1 VEPVRSRYTRI
12 VVIMR
17 NRARRSLLSGCVVAV
32 ALVCGAVVAPAASA
46 SISPSVTLDQG
57 AGTTAGTTVALGMDV
72 KFNPAS
78 GDSPKDL
85 TVSLPPGLLSNASI
99 DGGDCLT
106 MHPTAPVPAC
116 QIATGTATA
125 SGFGLVSFS
134 SPVTLDLVAPPKPG
148 DLAGVAIFLTV
159 LDNTSELGSP
169 GDITVRPSSSPRGVG
184 VDIAFADIPDT
195 FEGVP
200 ITVDELDTTFAG
212 LRLPASCPSTPASVS
227 VSGDSYDDATVES
240 ASAPLH
246 VTGCGDLPFAPKFKV
261 TATKDR
267 GDAGVKVTTDITQ
280 GPGEATSRS
289 VALALPVSV
298 LGPNI
303 GAVFDGGILC
313 STPTLAGCKTIGSA
327 SATSPLYPKRLTG
340 PAYLTGSL
348 AAPAI
353 TIAFPAPF
361 ALTLTGAVDVETN
374 TTTFSGLPDIPL
386 SDLEVTLNGGRNAV
400 FQADCRPSSGTAS
413 ARLTTQNGDRTV
425 TAGAPFSVS
434 NCQASPGTG
443 GSGGGS
449 NNPPVSS
456 HRTRLRAALTGLARG
471 RPRVR
476 LVLSTTPHAPKVR
489 MVTITLPRGLRFLG
503 HRRHGKLSIRSLTLN
518 GAKARALALREGRLV
533 VTLRK
538 PVAELT
544 ISAGTGGLGE
554 TLSLKRSVRDHRIK
568 RLTLVVSLT
577 NAAGQRVTLRAHID
591 HPS

>member
-1 VEPVRSRYTRI
+1 MRLRYTRI

-17 NRARRSLLSGCVVAV
+17 NRARGLLLTGCAVAV
-32 ALVCGAVVAPAASA
+32 ALACGAVVAPAASA
-46 SISPSVTLDQG
+46 SISPSVTLDQS
-57 AGTTAGTTVALGMDV
+57 AGTTAGSTVALGMDV

-134 SPVTLDLVAPPKPG
+134 SSVTLDLVAPPKPG

-159 LDNTSELGSP
+159 LGNTSELGSP
-169 GDITVRPSSSPRGVG
+169 GDITIRPSSSPRGVG
-184 VDIAFADIPDT
+184 VDIAFADVPDT

-227 VSGDSYDDATVES
+227 ISGDSYDDSTVKS

-246 VTGCGDLPFAPKFKV
+246 VTGCAGLPFAPKFNV
-261 TATKDR
+261 EATKDG

-313 STPTLAGCKTIGSA
+313 STPTLAACKTIGSA

-340 PAYLTGSL
+340 QAYLTGSL
-348 AAPAI
+348 TAPAI
-353 TIAFPAPF
+353 TIVFPAPF
-361 ALTLTGAVDVETN
+361 ALTLNGSVDIATN

-386 SDLEVTLNGGRNAV
+386 SDLQVTLDGGRNAV
-400 FQADCRPSSGTAS
+400 FQAGCRPSSGTAS

-425 TAGAPFSVS
+425 TADAPFSVS
-434 NCQASPGTG
+434 NCKASSGTG

-456 HRTRLRAALTGLARG
+456 HGTSLKAALTGLAQG

-476 LVLSTTPHAPKVR
+476 LALVDHRSRAKAPR
-489 MVTITLPRGLRFLG
+489 WSRSALPRGLRFVG
-503 HRRHGKLSIRSLTLN
+503 HRHHGKLSIRSLTLS
-518 GAKARALALREGRLV
+518 GAKAKALALRKGKLV

-538 PVAELT
+538 PAARLT
-544 ISAGTGGLGE
+544 IAIGTGGLRE
-554 TLSLKRSVRDHRIK
+554 TLSLERSVRDHRIK
-568 RLTLVVSLT
+568 RLTVVVSVT
-577 NAAGQRVTLRAHID
+577 NTVGKRVVLRARID
-591 HPS
+591 NLG

>member
-1 VEPVRSRYTRI
+1 MRVRYTRI
-12 VVIMR
+12 VAIMW
-17 NRARRSLLSGCVVAV
+17 NRARRLLLTGCAV
-32 ALVCGAVVAPAASA
+32 ALVGGGVMAPAASA
-46 SISPSVTLDQG
+46 SISPSVTLDQS
-57 AGTTAGTTVALGMDV
+57 AGTTAGSTVALGMDV

-106 MHPTAPVPAC
+106 MHPTAPVAAC

-134 SPVTLDLVAPPKPG
+134 SSVTLDLVAPPKPG

-159 LDNTSELGSP
+159 LGNTSELGSP
-169 GDITVRPSSSPRGVG
+169 GDITIRPSGSPRGVG

-227 VSGDSYDDATVES
+227 VSEDSYADSTVKS

-246 VTGCGDLPFAPKFKV
+246 VTGCAGLPFAPKFKV
-261 TATKDR
+261 EATKDG

-298 LGPNI
+298 LGPNV

-340 PAYLTGSL
+340 RAYLTGSL

-353 TIAFPAPF
+353 TIVFPAPF
-361 ALTLTGAVDVETN
+361 ALTLNGSVHIATN
-374 TTTFSGLPDIPL
+374 TTSFSGLPDIPL
-386 SDLEVTLNGGRNAV
+386 SDLQVTLDGGPNAV
-400 FQADCRPSSGTAS
+400 FQAGCRPSSGTAS
-413 ARLTTQNGDRTV
+413 AKLTTQNGDRTV
-425 TAGAPFSVS
+425 TADAPFSVS
-434 NCQASPGTG
+434 NCKAGPGTG

-449 NNPPVSS
+449 SNPPVSS
-456 HRTRLRAALTGLARG
+456 HGTSLKAALTGLAQG
-471 RPRVR
+471 RPRAR
-476 LVLSTTPHAPKVR
+476 LALSTTPHASKLR
-489 MVTITLPRGLRFLG
+489 AVTITLPRGLRFVGRRHHGKLSVRDLRLSG
-503 HRRHGKLSIRSLTLN
+503 AKANAAVLRHGKLVLTL
-518 GAKARALALREGRLV
+518 RR
-533 VTLRK
+533 
-538 PVAELT
+538 PVARLA
-544 ISAGTGGLGE
+544 IAIGTGGLRE
-554 TLSLKRSVRDHRIK
+554 TLSLERSVRDHRIK
-568 RLTLVVSLT
+568 HLTVVVSVT
-577 NAAGQRVTLRAHID
+577 NTVGKKVMLRARID
-591 HPS
+591 NLG